1 VKSCCGFSTN
11 DIMFT
16 VGNELSGFRVFGVVV
31 GTFRFAWDTG
41 NYTEYSM
48 IFNNMFDSVS
58 PSYHDK
64 TVELA

>member
-1 VKSCCGFSTN
+1 
-11 DIMFT
+11 MFT

-48 IFNNMFDSVS
+48 IFSNMFDSVS

>member
-1 VKSCCGFSTN
+1 
-11 DIMFT
+11 MFT